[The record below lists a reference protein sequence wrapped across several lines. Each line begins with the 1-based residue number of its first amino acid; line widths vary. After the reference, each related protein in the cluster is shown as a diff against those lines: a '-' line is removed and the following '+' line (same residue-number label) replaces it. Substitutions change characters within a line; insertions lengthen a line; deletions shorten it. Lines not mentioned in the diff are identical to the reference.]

1 MKYKLLPLT
10 IIAGTA
16 TLGLLADEQKKSED
30 PTPKIVSPW
39 ERDDGQ
45 WITLSGKVTDAGA
58 NDFKLDYGKGAITVE
73 MDDYDPELEA
83 FNIVRNDRVI
93 VVGRVDADRK
103 QRRTIEAASVYVKNV
118 GKAFFA
124 SPDDDE
130 EAVMDLRKATLEGTQ
145 LVLTGKITSLMKDW
159 LVLDT
164 GYQLLTVSTQ
174 GIGRNSTDDPIPD
187 EIKKL
192 KIGNQIRIFGA
203 VTDGFMDSDKLIA
216 SRIEKL

>member
-10 IIAGTA
+10 IIAGTS

-103 QRRTIEAASVYVKNV
+103 QRRTIEAGQSNLFSVKVVDLNEVIV
-118 GKAFFA
+118 G
-124 SPDDDE
+124 
-130 EAVMDLRKATLEGTQ
+130 
-145 LVLTGKITSLMKDW
+145 
-159 LVLDT
+159 
-164 GYQLLTVSTQ
+164 
-174 GIGRNSTDDPIPD
+174 
-187 EIKKL
+187 
-192 KIGNQIRIFGA
+192 FG
-203 VTDGFMDSDKLIA
+203 
-216 SRIEKL
+216 

>member
-1 MKYKLLPLT
+1 
-10 IIAGTA
+10 
-16 TLGLLADEQKKSED
+16 
-30 PTPKIVSPW
+30 
-39 ERDDGQ
+39 
-45 WITLSGKVTDAGA
+45 
-58 NDFKLDYGKGAITVE
+58 
-73 MDDYDPELEA
+73 
-83 FNIVRNDRVI
+83 
-93 VVGRVDADRK
+93 
-103 QRRTIEAASVYVKNV
+103 
-118 GKAFFA
+118 
-124 SPDDDE
+124 
-130 EAVMDLRKATLEGTQ
+130 MDLRKATLEGTQ
-145 LVLTGKITSLMKDW
+145 LVLTGKITSLMRNW